1 MGQLQKS
8 TATLGFYGDDLDPDE
23 ITALLGV
30 TPTVGVAKGGSW
42 LTSLGGEKVAHT
54 GSWRIEANPCEPE
67 DLNGQIEALL
77 SSITADLDAWLTL
90 TRRFRGVIF
99 CGLWLKTHNQG
110 LELRA
115 DMLGLLAERG
125 LRLDFDIYA
134 TNERD

>member
-8 TATLGFYGDDLDPDE
+8 AATLGFYGDDLDPDE

-67 DLNGQIEALL
+67 DLNG
-77 SSITADLDAWLTL
+77 WLTL

-99 CGLWLKTHNQG
+99 CGLWLKTHNEG

-115 DMLGLLAERG
+115 DVLGLLAERG
-125 LRLDFDIYA
+125 LLLDFDIYA